1 MARRGLEPPNTADF
15 GAMTQPPQE
24 PQPEDQPWQNPAG
37 GPPQH
42 GPHQQ
47 PPQPP
52 QQPYGTPQPPPYG
65 GQYGQPYGGGQVPP
79 GAPAYGGLPSYTGE
93 AGYGYVDPAAG
104 LAGRGAR
111 FGAGI
116 LDLIILGVVGQL
128 ISLPFG
134 SIVTTTTNSDGSRSV
149 NFSGG
154 GAFAYLLELVIY
166 LGYFTLLHSKW
177 EGQTVGKKA
186 LGIRLVREADR
197 GPVSVGQAL
206 GRAAVMN
213 FAWLLCFIGGL
224 INLGWILWDPRR
236 QALHCKVAKTLVIN
250 AKPGDP
256 NPYRTGPS

>member
-1 MARRGLEPPNTADF
+1 
-15 GAMTQPPQE
+15 MTQPPQE
-24 PQPEDQPWQNPAG
+24 PQPEDQPWQKPLG

-42 GPHQQ
+42 DPYQQ
-47 PPQPP
+47 PQQQQSPQTP
-52 QQPYGTPQPPPYG
+52 QQPPPYG
-65 GQYGQPYGGGQVPP
+65 GQYGQPYGGPP
-79 GAPAYGGLPSYTGE
+79 SYGGQT
-93 AGYGYVDPAAG
+93 GYGYTHPAEG

-134 SIVTTTTNSDGSRSV
+134 PIVTTTTNSDGSIRSIS
-149 NFSGG
+149 FSGG
-154 GAFAYLLELVIY
+154 GVVAYLIELVIY

-206 GRAAVMN
+206 GRAAVMY
-213 FAWLLCFIGGL
+213 FAWFLCVIGGL

-250 AKPGDP
+250 AGPQDP
-256 NPYRTGPS
+256 NPYRTGLS